1 MRRAILAFAASFL
14 LFPAIAAAQQ
24 GSAELRGQVVDQQG
38 AVLPGVAIVVRN
50 QETGQFREAVSSADG
65 SFFLTGLVPGF
76 YQVEAELEGF
86 KRSTLRDIR
95 LEVGKTL
102 GIEVRLEIGGLQE
115 PVTVSAE
122 SPIVDV
128 SSKEVG
134 GNIANRELIDLPS
147 INRNYIGFIGLLPGV
162 VPNISTESFGSDS
175 ISVNGQDPRNNN
187 YALDGAN
194 NNDDVIGQR
203 AGTQARTPLES
214 VQEFQVLTN
223 QFDAEFGQTMG
234 AVINA
239 VTKQGTNQFRGSA
252 FGYVQ
257 DAGLTAESYF
267 VKKNNLPKPDTTQ
280 QQYGG
285 TFGGPVVRDKAHFFF
300 SLERVIIDDG
310 RDINIPARPELNDST
325 TTQTRV
331 WNTLIRFDHQI
342 NANHTWAV
350 RWLREYSPQFN
361 QIITP
366 PAVTLAAAREEDD
379 LDQTVVGTINSVF
392 GANKLNVLR
401 LGFTQE
407 DVAFATAGYNGNGH
421 RQDLLPPLLRFLTFD
436 DQQSTVAQARVN
448 NAYQFE
454 DTFSWFVPDWHGDHD
469 FKAGL
474 QYKYVSAD
482 SVADDTLNGMFTFSS
497 NGPYDPNNFRTYPER
512 LTIRVPSG
520 LTTYMKA
527 HFGGVFFQ
535 DKWRWND
542 RLTLSLGARY
552 DLEIIPFQEVDNPE
566 FSDPGDYPV
575 DTNNLSPRVGFSYD
589 LAGDGRSVLRGG
601 YGLFYDKTH
610 FELISAIMTAG
621 VYSTSFNALFPAN
634 SADPGP
640 SQGQRPTNP
649 LLANGP
655 TVNRAL
661 LEQLYPPG
669 SRVKNTGTVFFDSP
683 DRRLPYTHQFSA
695 GFERQLAPTVS
706 ASVDFVHA
714 MGRNMFMS
722 FDENAGLRTTTSRTA
737 PIVRPNRD
745 FVGQVLQRINIG
757 ETDYDA
763 LMFQLEKRFSRN
775 HSFRAAYTWSN
786 SRGNTSGNGIPQSNF
801 QLLEDMR
808 LDLNEGPTDFDRH
821 HNFVVSGMV
830 LVPKTGGLTV
840 SAVARALSGLP
851 FTIQDTTTDGDRN
864 GLLFDPLP
872 AGEYSGTGSDA
883 ITVDNDGGRNG
894 AYGPGFFQLDMRLGY
909 RLRLGGSRTLDL
921 FGEIFNV
928 TNRANFDNP
937 TGDRRLTNFL
947 VLTAL
952 RPGGVPTTGQ
962 VGVRFAF

>member
-1 MRRAILAFAASFL
+1 MRRAILVLAASL
-14 LFPAIAAAQQ
+14 LLLPVLAGAQQ
-24 GSAELRGQVVDQQG
+24 GSAELRGQVVDQQD

-65 SFFLTGLVPGF
+65 SFFLTGLVPGV
-76 YQVEAELEGF
+76 YQLEAELAGF
-86 KRSTLRDIR
+86 KRTTLRDIR

-102 GIEVRLEIGGLQE
+102 GIDVRLEIGGLQE
-115 PVTVSAE
+115 AVTVSAE
-122 SPIVDV
+122 TPVIDV

-134 GNIANRELIDLPS
+134 GNITNRELIDLPS
-147 INRNYIGFIGLLPGV
+147 INRNYIGFIGLLPGI

-214 VQEFQVLTN
+214 IQEFQVLTN

-267 VKKNNLPKPDTTQ
+267 VKKNSLPKPDTTQ

-285 TFGGPVVRDKAHFFF
+285 TIGGPVVRDKAHFFF

-310 RDINIPARPELNDST
+310 RDINIPARPDLNDST

-392 GANKLNVLR
+392 GTNRLNVLR

-407 DVAFATAGYNGNGH
+407 DVAFATAGYNGNGN
-421 RQDLLPPLLRFLTFD
+421 RQDLLPPMLSFLTFN

-448 NAYQFE
+448 NAYQLE
-454 DTFSWFVPDWHGDHD
+454 DTFSWFVPGWHGDHD
-469 FKAGL
+469 FKGGL

-482 SVADDTLNGMFTFSS
+482 SVTDDNLNGTFTLPT

-512 LTIRVPSG
+512 LSIRVPSG
-520 LTTYMKA
+520 LTSYMKA
-527 HFGGVFFQ
+527 HFIGAFFQ

-542 RLTLSLGARY
+542 RLTMSLGARY
-552 DLEIIPFQEVDNPE
+552 DLEIIPFKEVDNPE

-575 DTNNLSPRVGFSYD
+575 DTNNLSPRIGFSYD
-589 LAGDGRSVLRGG
+589 LAGNGRSVVRGG

-621 VYSTSFNALFPAN
+621 VYSTSFTALFPAN

-695 GFERQLAPTVS
+695 GFERQLAATVS

-714 MGRNMFMS
+714 MGRDLFMS

-745 FVGQVLQRINIG
+745 FVGQVLQRLNLG

-763 LMFQLEKRFSRN
+763 LMLQLEKRFSQN
-775 HSFRAAYTWSN
+775 YSFRASYTYSN

-808 LDLNEGPTDFDRH
+808 LDLNEGPTDFDRP

-840 SAVARALSGLP
+840 SAVARALSGVP
-851 FTIQDTTTDGDRN
+851 FTIQDTTTDPDRN

-872 AGEYSGTGSDA
+872 AGEYSGTGSDS
-883 ITVDNDGGRNG
+883 ITVDNEGGRNG
-894 AYGPGFFQLDMRLGY
+894 AYGPGFFQLDMRFGY

-921 FGEIFNV
+921 LGEIFNL

-952 RPGGVPTTGQ
+952 RPGGVPRTGQ